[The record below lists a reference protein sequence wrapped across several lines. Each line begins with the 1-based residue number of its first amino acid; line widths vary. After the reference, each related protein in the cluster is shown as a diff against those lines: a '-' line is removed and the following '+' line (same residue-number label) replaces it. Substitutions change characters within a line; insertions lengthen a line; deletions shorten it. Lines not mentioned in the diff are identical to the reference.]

1 MKSPTPELLR
11 RLSPIN
17 SLPPERLTE
26 LASFCFIEAVEGD
39 SDPFRLRSPSD
50 QSVYVVAGGVELTY
64 DDGQRDTVLFDT
76 EQSSRPV
83 AKGRV
88 LRSARALG
96 PTELLRI
103 DDDLLDIMVTWDQIA
118 AITPL
123 SNGVAGEAPTAER
136 PWNMATWTELPA
148 VFSVDTLTAGVFAS
162 LPPAHI
168 AELLKQFDS
177 LPVKRGEVIL
187 REGDAGDFYYVI
199 ENGRA
204 RVTRLV
210 GGVEMPLADLKAGDA
225 FGEEALI
232 SHGRRNATVTMKTDG
247 RLLRLAKH
255 HFDALL
261 REPLLNELTLE
272 EARRRV
278 AAGAQWLDVRFPSEY
293 QHDKI
298 PGAINI
304 PLSELRHA
312 LSVLDRK
319 NQYIA
324 YCQSG
329 RRSAAAAFLLAQR
342 GFSANVLA
350 GGLWGAQNSADK

>member
-1 MKSPTPELLR
+1 
-11 RLSPIN
+11 
-17 SLPPERLTE
+17 
-26 LASFCFIEAVEGD
+26 
-39 SDPFRLRSPSD
+39 
-50 QSVYVVAGGVELTY
+50 
-64 DDGQRDTVLFDT
+64 
-76 EQSSRPV
+76 
-83 AKGRV
+83 
-88 LRSARALG
+88 
-96 PTELLRI
+96 
-103 DDDLLDIMVTWDQIA
+103 
-118 AITPL
+118 
-123 SNGVAGEAPTAER
+123 
-136 PWNMATWTELPA
+136 
-148 VFSVDTLTAGVFAS
+148 
-162 LPPAHI
+162 
-168 AELLKQFDS
+168 
-177 LPVKRGEVIL
+177 VIL

-350 GGLWGAQNSADK
+350 GGLWGAHNSADK